1 MNVLITGAGS
11 GLGRALAQRY
21 AGQGH
26 AVACADIALERAQ
39 ETVAKL
45 PGTGHFALPV
55 DVADDSSVEA
65 LRDAVHARWEHVDLL
80 FNNAGVASGGGMLD
94 ADIAE
99 WRWMLEINLL
109 GVVRGCRAFL
119 PRMLE
124 RGAGHIVNTASFAGL
139 ASAPGIMSYGAAK
152 AAVVALSDQL
162 RAETH
167 ARNVRVSVAC
177 PSFFKTNLIDNWR
190 GAEAMRQTATSLME
204 AATVTADDIAAAIAD
219 AVARGTFLIVP
230 TPAERLRWRLKRWF
244 PELYFRQLLK
254 LVKARSARRGAPHG

>member
-21 AGQGH
+21 AAQGH
-26 AVACADIALERAQ
+26 AVACADIALERAEQ
-39 ETVAKL
+39 TVAQL
-45 PGTGHFALPV
+45 PGSGHFAVHV
-55 DVADDSSVEA
+55 DVADEGSVEA
-65 LRDAVHARWEHVDLL
+65 MRDAVHARWDHVDLL
-80 FNNAGVASGGGMLD
+80 YNNAGVASGGPMLD

-99 WRWMLEINLL
+99 WRWMFEINVL

-124 RGAGHIVNTASFAGL
+124 RGSGHIVNTASFAGL
-139 ASAPGIMSYGAAK
+139 AAAPGIMSYGAAK

-167 ARNVRVSVAC
+167 ARGVKVSVAC
-177 PSFFKTNLIDNWR
+177 PSFFKTNLIENWR
-190 GAEAMRQTATSLME
+190 GADSMKQTAMRLMS
-204 AATVTADDIAAAIAD
+204 AATVTADDIAREIAD

-230 TPAERLRWRLKRWF
+230 TPAERMRWRLKRWF

-254 LVKARSARRGAPHG
+254 LVRSRSRTGASHG